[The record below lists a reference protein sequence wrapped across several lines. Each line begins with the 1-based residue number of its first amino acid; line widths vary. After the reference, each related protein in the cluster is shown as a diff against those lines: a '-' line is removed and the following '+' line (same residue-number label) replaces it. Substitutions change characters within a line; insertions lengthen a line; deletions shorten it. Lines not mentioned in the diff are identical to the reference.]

1 MQTVGTPLPP
11 EQSDEHLSP
20 IAAKM
25 FLTALPEHIQRALLA
40 HSQETQYPIEMI
52 LEMAIASR
60 YPQGVAGFLDS
71 EAITFADCRSEYVN
85 D

>member
-40 HSQETQYPIEMI
+40 HSQETQYPIEMV
-52 LEMAIASR
+52 LEMAI
-60 YPQGVAGFLDS
+60 AGFLDS
-71 EAITFADCRSEYVN
+71 EAITFADCRSEYV
-85 D
+85 DG